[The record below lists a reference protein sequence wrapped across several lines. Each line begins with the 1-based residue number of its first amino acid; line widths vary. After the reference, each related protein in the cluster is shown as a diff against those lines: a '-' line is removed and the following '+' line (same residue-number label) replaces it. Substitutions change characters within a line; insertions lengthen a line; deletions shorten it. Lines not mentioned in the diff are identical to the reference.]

1 MPDLAS
7 KILPRA
13 VAHPQ
18 DFVDTVRAVVGERYV
33 LTQEADTAPY
43 LVEERGLYRGA
54 TRAVVKPGT
63 AEEVAQVLALCNREH
78 VAVVPQ
84 GGNTGLV
91 GGQTPSADGVAVVL
105 SLRRLDRIREV
116 DAAANTLTV
125 EAGVTL
131 LGVQQAAEA
140 AGRLF
145 PLSLASEGSCTIG
158 GNLATNAGGTAV
170 IAYGNTRDLVL
181 GIEVALPDGR
191 LLSSLGKL
199 KKDNTGYD
207 LKHLFMGSEGTLGII
222 TAAVLKMFPRPRSTA
237 TAFIGLSTAQAAL
250 DLLGLAQDR
259 AGSDVKTFELIP
271 RIGIDFVLRHATNV
285 RDPLTAAHG
294 WYVLLEMTSQTD
306 GGLEA
311 TIETIL
317 GEAVDRGLVE
327 DAVLANSLDQRNS
340 FWRLREMLSEVQKFE
355 GGSIKH
361 DISVPVSAVPAFLAD
376 VAEALPKAMPG
387 ARLVAFGHLG
397 DGNIHCNV
405 SQPVGA
411 DKQQFLARWNE
422 INAVVHGIVGKYHG
436 SISAEHG
443 IGALKRDL
451 LPQWKDP
458 VALALMRSIKSTLD
472 PNNILNPGK
481 VL

>member
-1 MPDLAS
+1 MPELAS
-7 KILPRA
+7 KIIRPVAGPAPDFLESLRA
-13 VAHPQ
+13 I
-18 DFVDTVRAVVGERYV
+18 VGERYV
-33 LTQEADTAPY
+33 LTQESDTAPY
-43 LVEERGLYRGA
+43 LVEERGLYRGT
-54 TRAVVKPGT
+54 TRAVVRPGT
-63 AEEVAQVLALCNREH
+63 AEEVARVLALCNQES
-78 VAVVPQ
+78 VPVVPQ

-91 GGQTPSADGVAVVL
+91 GGQTPSADGVEVVL
-105 SLRRLDRIREV
+105 SLRRLDRIREI
-116 DAAANTLTV
+116 DAAANTMIV

-131 LGVQQAAEA
+131 LGVQEAAEK

-222 TAAVLKMFPRPRSTA
+222 TAAVLKLFPRPRSTA
-237 TAFIGLSTAQAAL
+237 TAFIGLPTAQAAL
-250 DLLGLAQDR
+250 DLLGLAQER

-271 RIGIDFVLRHATNV
+271 RIGIDFVLRHAANV
-285 RDPLTAAHG
+285 RDPLAAPHA
-294 WYVLLEMTSQTD
+294 WYVLLEMTSQTN

-311 TIETIL
+311 TIEELL
-317 GEAVDRGLVE
+317 GEAAERGILD
-327 DAVLANSLDQRNS
+327 DAVLANSLDQRNA

-361 DISVPVSAVPAFLAD
+361 DISVPVSSVPAFLD
-376 VAEALPKAMPG
+376 EVAVALAAAMPG

-405 SQPVGA
+405 SQPTGA
-411 DKQQFLARWNE
+411 DKQRFLAQWSE
-422 INAVVHGIVGKYHG
+422 VNAIVHGIVGKHHG

-443 IGALKRDL
+443 IGVMKRDL

-458 VALALMRSIKSTLD
+458 VALAVMRSIKSTLD